1 MKNAPIYLMFLLL
14 LSSCSMSVNSTRRGK
29 LDIPK
34 EETYTVIYS
43 AKFSDGL
50 VAKISY
56 TNENSAQEQLK
67 DVTGN
72 WEKTVVLNAGANVKL
87 NILAKGEKGKGEY
100 KVMVNG
106 KIVSEHILN
115 NKRLRYSV
123 DFDLP

>member
-1 MKNAPIYLMFLLL
+1 MKNTPIYLIFLFL
-14 LSSCSMSVNSTRRGK
+14 LSSCSMSINSTKRGK

-43 AKFSDGL
+43 AKLSDGL

-56 TNENSAQEQLK
+56 TNENSVQEEFK
-67 DVTGN
+67 DVTRN
-72 WEKTVVLNAGANVKL
+72 WEKTVELKSGANVKL
-87 NILAKGEKGKGEY
+87 NTLAKGEKGIGEY
-100 KVMVNG
+100 KVTVNG
-106 KIVSEHILN
+106 KIVSEHILT